1 MQAVTLKEVDDA
13 RVVVVDDNLP
23 SAQLVQ
29 ALLAR
34 AGLPSVPA
42 ITEGPQL
49 FENWDALAPDLV
61 LLDLHMPG
69 MDGYAVLVEIRRRG
83 TAAELPVLVLTA
95 DTTREA
101 THRALELGANDFL
114 TKPLDAAELVLR
126 VRNLL
131 QARALHA
138 GLERRHSWLNASEQ
152 LARELLSGAS
162 ADPLRRVCELARVAA
177 GADLAMIT
185 TPTGEPTIV
194 VGDTDPAAVETIG
207 AAFAERLLQPA
218 HPVRTDDLHIAA
230 GTAFIGPAMLVPL
243 LAAERLL
250 GALLLCRAP
259 GHRTFSATDFEL
271 AVGFGSQAAVAVEF
285 AEARVDQEHMVV
297 LADRHRIARDLHD
310 QVIQRLFATGLRLQQ
325 LASRLEPGPIA
336 DRLDEQVG
344 DLDDTITQ
352 IRSTIFGLRQVST
365 PGRLSM
371 RLRQLAGELAEV
383 LGFAPHLHLDEPLD
397 TVPEDVADDLVA
409 AAREAVSNVA
419 RHAHAQRAEVSVTL
433 TGNDVRLEVRDDGIG
448 IGDAV
453 RRSGLTNLC
462 ERARRHGGTCTIGPA
477 PGGGTHVSW
486 SAPVVVFPQTSTA
499 AMATGR

>member
-1 MQAVTLKEVDDA
+1 VQAVTLTEVEDA

-42 ITEGPQL
+42 VTEGREL
-49 FENWDALAPDLV
+49 LAKWDTLDPELI

-69 MDGYAVLVEIRRRG
+69 MDGYAVLAEVRRRA

-152 LARELLSGAS
+152 LARELLSGAC
-162 ADPLRRVCELARVAA
+162 ADPLRRVCELARDAA
-177 GADLAMIT
+177 DADLAVIT
-185 TPTGEPTIV
+185 TPLGEPTFVI
-194 VGDTDPAAVETIG
+194 GDAQPTAPETVA
-207 AAFAERLLQPA
+207 AAFERRVLQPGKA
-218 HPVRTDDLHIAA
+218 VRIDDLGVATGLA
-230 GTAFIGPAMLVPL
+230 SVGPAILVPL

-259 GHRTFSATDFEL
+259 ARRAFSETDFDL
-271 AVGFGSQAAVAVEF
+271 AVGFASQAAVAVEF
-285 AEARVDQEHMVV
+285 AEARADQEHMVV

-325 LASRLEPGPIA
+325 LASQLEPGSVA
-336 DRLDEQVG
+336 ERLDEQVG

-352 IRSTIFGLRQVST
+352 IRSTIFGLRLT
-365 PGRLSM
+365 AAPDRLPT
-371 RLRQLAGELAEV
+371 RLRQLAGELTGV
-383 LGFAPHLHLDEPLD
+383 LGYAPELCIDEPLD
-397 TVPEDVADDLVA
+397 NVPDDVADDLVA

-419 RHAHAQRAEVSVTL
+419 RHARARRVGVSVRLTDAGVMLEVS
-433 TGNDVRLEVRDDGIG
+433 DDGIG
-448 IGDAV
+448 IGDAD

-477 PGGGTHVSW
+477 AGGGTHVVW
-486 SAPVVVFPQTSTA
+486 TAPVAVSSQPSA
-499 AMATGR
+499 AVMATGR